1 MLDILGKWLQ
11 IGKHTVLVHI
21 AANIPVWYHLSQTL
35 TGTLDR
41 PTLTSE
47 CGEAPKRKGLENHD
61 VASPSGFGL
70 RKKDVKRNCVLDTAV
85 SPFTDQRTLAL
96 FAEVFKSAQSF
107 HATLYLLAGHLIFFC
122 DVS

>member
-1 MLDILGKWLQ
+1 M
-11 IGKHTVLVHI
+11 
-21 AANIPVWYHLSQTL
+21 
-35 TGTLDR
+35 
-41 PTLTSE
+41 TSE

-70 RKKDVKRNCVLDTAV
+70 RKKDVKRNCVFDTFPL
-85 SPFTDQRTLAL
+85 SQTRKTLAL

-107 HATLYLLAGHLIFFC
+107 HATLYLLAGHLRFFC